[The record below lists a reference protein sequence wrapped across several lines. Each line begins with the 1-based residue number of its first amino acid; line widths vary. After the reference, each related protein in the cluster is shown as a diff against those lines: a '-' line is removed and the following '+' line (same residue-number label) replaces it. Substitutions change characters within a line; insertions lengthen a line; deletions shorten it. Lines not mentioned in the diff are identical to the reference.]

1 MTRNETDSE
10 GLTPKQEKALAAL
23 LTQPTTH
30 EAAKAAGVSRATLFR
45 WLNDPV
51 FAAAY
56 REARGRLLES
66 TLTALQSAGPA
77 AVATLLN
84 VMENATSNPGAQVSA
99 AKAILDAGLKAR
111 DMLEIEE
118 RLKTVEA
125 LLTPNK
131 KGER

>member
-10 GLTPKQEKALAAL
+10 GLTPKQEKALVAL

-45 WLNDPV
+45 WVNDPV

-66 TLTALQSAGPA
+66 TLTALQSAGPV
-77 AVATLLN
+77 AVATLLK
-84 VMENATSNPGAQVSA
+84 VMEHATSNPGAQVSA

-118 RLKTVEA
+118 RLKTLEA